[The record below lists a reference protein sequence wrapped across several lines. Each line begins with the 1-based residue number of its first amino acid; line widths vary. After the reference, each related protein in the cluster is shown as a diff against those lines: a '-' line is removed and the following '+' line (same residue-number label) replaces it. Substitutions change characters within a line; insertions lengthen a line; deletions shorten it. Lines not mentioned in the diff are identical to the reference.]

1 MNNPADI
8 PSLELFRAAV
18 ALDLG
23 TLAVLHNAEL
33 DDATLGQLK
42 LAGFPEGIGL
52 RLTGDAGREAMAFL
66 SQAMDELS
74 SPLSCDDLNDLA
86 ADYAA
91 IYLTYGLHASPCES
105 VWLDQEN
112 LGMQAPMF
120 QVREFYRHFD
130 LAAANW
136 RMRPDDH
143 LVIELHF
150 LSCLMGDEHPQALPE
165 AARFLD
171 EHLLRWL
178 PRFADRV
185 SARCATP
192 FYAGTAR
199 LTAAYCDELRDI
211 LAGLL
216 GEARPTAEEVEA
228 RMQPR
233 AASQAVPMTYVPGV
247 APSW

>member
-1 MNNPADI
+1 
-8 PSLELFRAAV
+8 V

-33 DDATLGQLK
+33 DDAILGQLK

-52 RLTGDAGREAMAFL
+52 RLTGDAGREAMVFL
-66 SQAMDELS
+66 SQAMDQLS

-130 LAAANW
+130 LTAANW

-199 LTAAYCDELRDI
+199 LTAAYCHELRDI

-233 AASQAVPMTYVPGV
+233 AAPQAMPMNYVPGV

>member
-33 DDATLGQLK
+33 DDAILGQLK

-52 RLTGDAGREAMAFL
+52 RLTGDAGRGAMAFL

-74 SPLSCDDLNDLA
+74 APLSCDDLNDLA

-130 LAAANW
+130 LSAANW

-150 LSCLMGDEHPQALPE
+150 LSCLMGDDHPQALPE

-216 GEARPTAEEVEA
+216 GELRPTAEEVEA

-233 AASQAVPMTYVPGV
+233 VAALAVPMTYVPGV